1 MEVDGLLTRESPKSD
16 TDDQFNSLQ
25 AENESLRLEKEE
37 LENRIAVLQ
46 VAEIN
51 LKREI
56 SDERLS
62 AQETFNNMVTEKED
76 LVRTREIYSRGLQE
90 EAFFRERFTST
101 VLSAVEKFED
111 EAKESES
118 EPVKLTKKQK
128 NLLVSIFHTDKYER
142 MRRACE
148 RDNHRLFEGLTGI
161 TAKLNDLK

>member
-1 MEVDGLLTRESPKSD
+1 MEVDSLLTRESPTSD

-25 AENESLRLEKEE
+25 AENESLRLQKEE

-101 VLSAVEKFED
+101 VLLAVEKFED
-111 EAKESES
+111 EAKEPES

-128 NLLVSIFHTDKYER
+128 NALVSIFHTDKYER

-161 TAKLNDLK
+161 TAQLNAL